1 MKRKNS
7 SKVWMTY
14 DTYLDVFDF
23 LASQT
28 YDEYIV
34 FESSFGKVFVMH
46 NDKADSKDGIN
57 EKMLKKF
64 KDMKKKGIVQKL
76 LCCYASST
84 GVADGDLII
93 PTLKDS
99 ETGFHDVW
107 KHQGRIYAILGKSK

>member
-1 MKRKNS
+1 MKRMKS
-7 SKVWMTY
+7 SKVWMSY
-14 DTYLDVFDF
+14 DTYLDLCDF

-28 YDEYIV
+28 YDEYLV

-64 KDMKKKGIVQKL
+64 KDLKKKGIVQKL
-76 LCCYASST
+76 LCCYASNT
-84 GVADGDLII
+84 GVADGDLLI
-93 PTLKDS
+93 PSIKDS

-107 KHQGRIYAILGKSK
+107 KNKGRICTILGKAK